1 MPALLLCFTAGPLP
15 SELIQLWRKL
25 GAFLPAHH
33 WLQQQQNMTVVLQHY
48 VSQQGSDFCDFGE
61 EGEVP
66 NGLVSHEG
74 IPDPRGIWLSP
85 FY

>member
-61 EGEVP
+61 EGEDLYP
-66 NGLVSHEG
+66 MKGYLIQEASGLAHF
-74 IPDPRGIWLSP
+74 INQ
-85 FY
+85 